1 MENILMEH
9 AKKYERIMKYQK
21 NYQKEYYYKH
31 HNSEKE
37 RKKKYYHFKLEWE
50 RFRNIDLF

>member
-1 MENILMEH
+1 MENILIEH

-31 HNSEKE
+31 QNSEKE

-50 RFRNIDLF
+50 RFRKIDLF